1 MHVNARRLAERLEV
15 SRSNRCT
22 VGPTER
28 DHRKLAHRRCGG
40 KRDAHQSGAQPP
52 GAALAL
58 L

>member
-28 DHRKLAHRRCGG
+28 DYRKLAKRYGG
-40 KRDAHQSGAQPP
+40 KRDAYQSGAQPP
-52 GAALAL
+52 GAALTS
-58 L
+58 